1 MKIKSGDTVKI
12 KKGSMIWNT
21 KLGYSESYP
30 VGKTYTVR
38 VHDVT
43 HPTKIIVG
51 VQVSKDDGS
60 LEIRKGF
67 FWSTDDREKFN
78 SWLEANDLT
87 VLEEAMKK
95 QPEMFSLDEDS
106 SAKVKYIYWTKLS
119 AEICWVGAGKYWHYT
134 SIDNVEVV
142 K

>member
-21 KLGYSESYP
+21 KLGYSEPYP
-30 VGKTYTVR
+30 AGKTYTVK

-43 HPTKIIVG
+43 HPTRITVG

-60 LEIRKGF
+60 LEIQEGF
-67 FWSTDDREKFN
+67 FWSTDDKEKFN
-78 SWLEANDLT
+78 KWLDENDLT
-87 VLEEAMKK
+87 LLEEAMEKH
-95 QPEMFSLDEDS
+95 PESFYIEENDS
-106 SAKVKYIYWTKLS
+106 SKVKHVFWTKRS
-119 AEICWVGAGKYWHYT
+119 TEICWVGAGKYWHYT

-142 K
+142 E